1 MNYKEAQEKAKVWWS
16 QLEQREQRMLTIGG
30 VALALFI
37 LYAGIWSP
45 ITNHLADMRTS
56 IVKDQK
62 TLQWMQSADKEISHL
77 EGESKQQKAKS
88 VTPVELLSIMQKTIE
103 EAGLT
108 LSLKQAKQSSGDSI
122 VLHFQKADFDRLMA
136 LLIITLKEQ
145 NVTVTQFSAIAA
157 GTQGVVNADVTL
169 KIG

>member
-1 MNYKEAQEKAKVWWS
+1 MNYKEAQEKAKTWWA
-16 QLEQREQRMLTIGG
+16 QLAQREQRMLTIGG
-30 VALALFI
+30 IAAAFFI
-37 LYAGIWSP
+37 LYAGIWMP
-45 ITNHLADMRTS
+45 IANHLADMRTA

-62 TLQWMQSADKEISHL
+62 TLQWMQSADKEISSL
-77 EGESKQQKAKS
+77 EGQSKQQQAKS

-108 LSLKQAKQSSGDSI
+108 LALKQAKQAAGNAI
-122 VLHFQKADFDRLMA
+122 VMHFQKADFDRLMA

-145 NVTVTQFSAIAA
+145 NVTVTQFSSTA
-157 GTQGVVNADVTL
+157 TKTPGVVNADVTL